1 MFIVLVLLSVVVDV
15 DVLVVTDADAR
26 GRFFP
31 RNCCW
36 PWWRDAIMFMF
47 LFIFMVLLL
56 VGLSTTGRQTSTHIP
71 DNMIVCNVWINVGV
85 SLFGGVSLCY
95 FKQASGNMI
104 FFYVLWESR
113 LDLRAAATKHRTN
126 NPIKECDIKSAFYLL
141 GGILCLSSGRSRG
154 VKELI
159 HHDSLSE
166 R

>member
-1 MFIVLVLLSVVVDV
+1 MLMLEDVSFQEIVVDRDDETPSCSCSCSSSWYYYLWDLAQQV
-15 DVLVVTDADAR
+15 DRLQHTYLITWSCVMIELMMA
-26 GRFFP
+26 
-31 RNCCW
+31 
-36 PWWRDAIMFMF
+36 F
-47 LFIFMVLLL
+47 LYSALLF
-56 VGLSTTGRQTSTHIP
+56 VISS
-71 DNMIVCNVWINVGV
+71 
-85 SLFGGVSLCY
+85 
-95 FKQASGNMI
+95 KQVEVMI